1 MTASGW
7 RGTGDGA
14 LTDDAL
20 KLRAQDAEDLEI
32 LSSCLQDALVR
43 LGDMTYLA
51 EERRFVLV
59 ANRFKWE
66 AMDEAAPP
74 EPAGDAEFDDP
85 SPTYQRVNC
94 GICFDAVR
102 RVRTRHLD
110 LRNRGQILSLMAIIT
125 EPGAVTLCF
134 AHGGAVRL
142 EVDRLL
148 CHAQDLDEPW
158 PTKWRPEHPLDDRG
172 QAPGTAADKAA
183 SG

>member
-1 MTASGW
+1 M
-7 RGTGDGA
+7 
-14 LTDDAL
+14 
-20 KLRAQDAEDLEI
+20 KLRAQDAEDLEV

-43 LGDMTYLA
+43 LGDMTFLP

-66 AMDEAAPP
+66 AMDEAELPADAAPLDS
-74 EPAGDAEFDDP
+74 EGDADFHDP

-110 LRNRGQILSLMAIIT
+110 LRNRGQILSLMAIVS
-125 EPGAVTLCF
+125 EPGAVVLCF

-142 EVDRLL
+142 EVDRVL

-158 PTKWRPEHPLDDRG
+158 PTKWRPKHPLDDRD
-172 QAPGTAADKAA
+172 ARPDTAHPGSAGKAA

>member
-1 MTASGW
+1 M
-7 RGTGDGA
+7 
-14 LTDDAL
+14 TDDAL
-20 KLRAQDAEDLEI
+20 KLRAQDAEDLEV

-43 LGDMTYLA
+43 LGDMMFIA
-51 EERRFVLV
+51 GEQRFVLV

-66 AMDEAAPP
+66 AMDEAELLTDAAPL
-74 EPAGDAEFDDP
+74 EPHGDADFDDP

-94 GICFDAVR
+94 GICFEAVR

-110 LRNRGQILSLMAIIT
+110 LHNRGQILSLMAILT
-125 EPGAVTLCF
+125 EPDAVILCF

-158 PTKWRPEHPLDDRG
+158 PTKWRPKHPTDDLAERAG
-172 QAPGTAADKAA
+172 PERPGTAGKAA

>member
-1 MTASGW
+1 
-7 RGTGDGA
+7 

-20 KLRAQDAEDLEI
+20 KLRAQDAEDLEV

-51 EERRFVLV
+51 DERRFVLV

-66 AMDEAAPP
+66 AMDEAELLAESAPLEP
-74 EPAGDAEFDDP
+74 EGDADFHDP

-94 GICFDAVR
+94 GLCFDAVR
-102 RVRTRHLD
+102 RVRTRQLD
-110 LRNRGQILSLMAIIT
+110 LRNRGQILSLMAIMT

-158 PTKWRPEHPLDDRG
+158 PTKWRPQHSLDDSAERSG
-172 QAPGTAADKAA
+172 AKRPGTAGKAA